1 MGSPRGS
8 VRSKK
13 EREESYVHAVKMNMG
28 CATTFLKIRTDS
40 GAFPTSQQ
48 KGSYLME
55 RFSSV
60 CDV

>member
-1 MGSPRGS
+1 M
-8 VRSKK
+8 RSKK